1 MIYLSTTQSS
11 EVVATLKEK
20 SPNLL
25 TSNYTWVITNRDT
38 FNSYTFSAQNWGASY
53 SNYYDAFTVSVGLPQ
68 SLTGSNVKINAPE
81 GQYDYMVYQTTN
93 LYDLS
98 LTTSLGVVETGIL
111 QILGTNSDYTQS
123 VFTASNND
131 TIIVFNGL

>member
-1 MIYLSTTQSS
+1 M
-11 EVVATLKEK
+11 
-20 SPNLL
+20 